1 MSKKTKK
8 RTDAQLIDAMFSS
21 LLGARKA
28 FDRLKKQNPEIAL
41 YVALSVL
48 ETEFGEMSQ
57 ICGEFKDTRFGDVDD
72 NENDDAE

>member
-8 RTDAQLIDAMFSS
+8 RTDIQLIDALFSS
-21 LLGARKA
+21 LLGARNA
-28 FDRLKKQNPEIAL
+28 FNRLKKQNPEIAL

-57 ICGEFKDTRFGDVDD
+57 ICQEFKETRFGDDE
-72 NENDDAE
+72 NEDAGQD